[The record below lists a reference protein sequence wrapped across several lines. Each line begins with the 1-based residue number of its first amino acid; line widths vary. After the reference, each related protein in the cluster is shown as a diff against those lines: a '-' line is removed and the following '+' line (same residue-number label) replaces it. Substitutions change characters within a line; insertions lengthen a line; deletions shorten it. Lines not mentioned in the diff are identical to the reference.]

1 MGCMEF
7 PRFLW
12 RGLLS
17 QKLVA
22 RFLDD
27 LSIGAIVR
35 RANNPQNTQIILN
48 GLINDK
54 SKKDNSAGNFHGRQ
68 IKNTAAGTD
77 PTDVVIVSQLH
88 SAMQGVAPAPVV
100 QPVAP
105 KPTGYF
111 GTAILPGLQLVAT
124 DVLANRY
131 IIKMPQDSSGASIF
145 TKVTLQAVTITVK
158 VAGISV
164 YTVMM
169 LVSTDSGSTFSPLF
183 GVAGIAL
190 PPATRQTTL
199 TPGFLIPTLVDGNE
213 IRVDVLVADG
223 VVSGAEILLQGV
235 YS

>member
-1 MGCMEF
+1 MWIVDG
-7 PRFLW
+7 
-12 RGLLS
+12 
-17 QKLVA
+17 
-22 RFLDD
+22 

-35 RANNPQNTQIILN
+35 RVNNLQDAQIVLN

-88 SAMQGVAPAPVV
+88 SALQGAAPPPPVV

-169 LVSTDSGSTFSPLF
+169 LVSTDGGLTFSPLF
-183 GVAGIAL
+183 GVAGISL
-190 PPATRQTTL
+190 PAATRQTTL